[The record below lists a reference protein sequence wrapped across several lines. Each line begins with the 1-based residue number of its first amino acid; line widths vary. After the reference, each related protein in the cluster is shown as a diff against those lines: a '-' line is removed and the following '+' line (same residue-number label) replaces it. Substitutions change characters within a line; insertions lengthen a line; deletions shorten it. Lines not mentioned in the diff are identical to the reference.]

1 MAEHD
6 TQDVVQASFSAW
18 RAGEL
23 VLMGFAARDARGLAD
38 ARSSDG
44 SLIPLHD
51 IRKALRAGC
60 PHKLAVRIWQ

>member
-18 RAGEL
+18 RADEL
-23 VLMGFAARDARGLAD
+23 VIMGFKIRDARRLAD
-38 ARSSDG
+38 ARSSGG

-51 IRKALRAGC
+51 IRKAVRAGC
-60 PHKLAVRIWQ
+60 PHDLAVRIWL